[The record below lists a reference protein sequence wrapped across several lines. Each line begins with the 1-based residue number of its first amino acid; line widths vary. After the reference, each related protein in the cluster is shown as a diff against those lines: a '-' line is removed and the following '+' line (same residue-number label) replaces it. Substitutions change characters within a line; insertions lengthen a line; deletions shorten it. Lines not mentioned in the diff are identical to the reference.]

1 VLPSLTLS
9 DIPRQIEFV
18 DHNISYTRSKNN
30 SLNRFID
37 VRTWWFDQPTNG
49 ITYVRVKANLKN
61 LPEHLRV
68 FVPMFS
74 E

>member
-1 VLPSLTLS
+1 MLPAVTVDDVS
-9 DIPRQIEFV
+9 RQIEFV
-18 DHNISYTRSKNN
+18 DHEISYPGRVK
-30 SLNRFID
+30 
-37 VRTWWFDQPTNG
+37 TWWFEQPTNG
-49 ITYVRVKANLKN
+49 ISYVRVKASLKN

>member
-1 VLPSLTLS
+1 MLPSLSLE
-9 DIPRQIEFV
+9 DISRQIEFV
-18 DHNISYTRSKNN
+18 DYDVSFPGSKLCHLNIIEVKA
-30 SLNRFID
+30 
-37 VRTWWFDQPTNG
+37 WWFDQPTNG
-49 ITYVRVKANLKN
+49 VTYVRVKANLKG